1 MNATAFDQRA
11 TLSNQD
17 NFKWT
22 HPSEEELKL
31 QIQQLEG
38 KLHHNEIRL
47 KRFVV
52 GAAYLTPFLVLTLC
66 AIWLAGH

>member
-1 MNATAFDQRA
+1 MNAPALDRRTII
-11 TLSNQD
+11 SNQD

-38 KLHHNEIRL
+38 KLLDSEIRL

-66 AIWLAGH
+66 ATWLTGH